1 MKELL
6 QQAIDKFNER
16 IRTDDKL
23 QQELKDM
30 NRSVQID
37 LGNGEP
43 SYYFMIEGN
52 GVSDLV
58 EGETSDPDIRI
69 ISDPETLR
77 GLMNR
82 EIGVMK
88 AWATKKLQV
97 KGNLEDILRI
107 RKFLTIQA

>member
-1 MKELL
+1 MKDIL
-6 QQAIDKFNER
+6 QHAIDQFNER
-16 IRTDDKL
+16 IKSDEKI
-23 QQELKDM
+23 QQDLENM
-30 NRSVQID
+30 NRSVQIE
-37 LGNGEP
+37 LGEGEP
-43 SYYFMIEGN
+43 SYYFKIEGAS
-52 GVSDLV
+52 VSDLV
-58 EGETSDPDIRI
+58 EGETPDPDIRI

-107 RKFLTIQA
+107 RKFLTAPA